1 MDIDNNEDD
10 GNANDNLNMT
20 ICDDDIMS
28 DINSVLSGQHEDG
41 EQEFDNDNNNLEGVF
56 GKNLGSIFDDNV
68 NNSKPSSINNQKQ
81 RPNNI
86 AKSTV
91 ANNNNNNPSR
101 PPLAPGRSVS
111 SSISNNSAASSS
123 NKSLTSNKSQQNTN
137 NNNSGDDKRLSVFL
151 RVRPPVCSNGKKG
164 NEGSI
169 NTIEIIGNK
178 EVNEGEQ
185 QQQQPT
191 TIRTYPPLN
200 SNAAKVVRGNKTN
213 NNSTRP
219 TSSHSSSRSLNDD
232 GSVNSDNGFAD
243 PNAEIK
249 GVKEYAYSGVFGPNS
264 TQSEVY
270 DNVAAPL
277 VDGLFP
283 QMNSNNGEGV
293 GLGESALLFTLGVT
307 NAGKTHTVM
316 GTGFETKKNKSNMML
331 NIGGDSK
338 KNQVDTSVPNK
349 NWGIIPRALDHM
361 LTRVNSLN
369 ESGGQKLQMYMR

>member
-1 MDIDNNEDD
+1 MDIENNED
-10 GNANDNLNMT
+10 LNMT

-41 EQEFDNDNNNLEGVF
+41 EQEIDNDNNLEGVF

-68 NNSKPSSINNQKQ
+68 NNNKPSSINNQQ
-81 RPNNI
+81 QQPNNMT
-86 AKSTV
+86 KSTV
-91 ANNNNNNPSR
+91 ANNNNNPSR
-101 PPLAPGRSVS
+101 PPLAPGRSIS
-111 SSISNNSAASSS
+111 SSINNNSTTSSS
-123 NKSLTSNKSQQNTN
+123 NKSLTSNKSQQNT

-178 EVNEGEQ
+178 EVNEGQ
-185 QQQQPT
+185 QQQLPT

-200 SNAAKVVRGNKTN
+200 SNAAKVVRGNNTN
-213 NNSTRP
+213 NNNNRP

-264 TQSEVY
+264 TQCEVY

-283 QMNSNNGEGV
+283 QINNNTGGGV

-338 KNQVDTSVPNK
+338 KNQIDTSIPNK

>member
-1 MDIDNNEDD
+1 MDVDNNED
-10 GNANDNLNMT
+10 GNTNDNLNMT

-41 EQEFDNDNNNLEGVF
+41 EQQEFDNDNNNLEGVF

-68 NNSKPSSINNQKQ
+68 NNNKPSSINQQQ
-81 RPNNI
+81 RSNNNNM

-91 ANNNNNNPSR
+91 ANNSNGNNNPSR

-111 SSISNNSAASSS
+111 SSINNNSAASS
-123 NKSLTSNKSQQNTN
+123 NKSLTSSSKSQQNTN

-213 NNSTRP
+213 NNNNRP

-264 TQSEVY
+264 TQCEVY

-283 QMNSNNGEGV
+283 QMNNGGGV

-331 NIGGDSK
+331 NIGGESK
-338 KNQVDTSVPNK
+338 KNIDTSIPNK

>member
-10 GNANDNLNMT
+10 GNTNDLNMT

-68 NNSKPSSINNQKQ
+68 NNNKPSSINNQQQ

-86 AKSTV
+86 KSTV
-91 ANNNNNNPSR
+91 ANNISSNNNNPSR
-101 PPLAPGRSVS
+101 PPLAPGRSIS
-111 SSISNNSAASSS
+111 SSINNNSAASTS
-123 NKSLTSNKSQQNTN
+123 NKSLTSNNKSQQNT

-164 NEGSI
+164 NEGAI
-169 NTIEIIGNK
+169 NTIEIIGNI
-178 EVNEGEQ
+178 VNEGQ
-185 QQQQPT
+185 QQQQLPT

-200 SNAAKVVRGNKTN
+200 SNAAKVVRGTN
-213 NNSTRP
+213 NNSNRP

-264 TQSEVY
+264 TQCEVY

-283 QMNSNNGEGV
+283 QMTNNEEGGV

-316 GTGFETKKNKSNMML
+316 GTGFETKKNKSTLL
-331 NIGGDSK
+331 NIGDSK
-338 KNQVDTSVPNK
+338 KNVDTSIPNK

>member
-1 MDIDNNEDD
+1 MFSK
-10 GNANDNLNMT
+10 L
-20 ICDDDIMS
+20 
-28 DINSVLSGQHEDG
+28 LST
-41 EQEFDNDNNNLEGVF
+41 
-56 GKNLGSIFDDNV
+56 GS
-68 NNSKPSSINNQKQ
+68 
-81 RPNNI
+81 
-86 AKSTV
+86 T
-91 ANNNNNNPSR
+91 NNNNNNPSR

-111 SSISNNSAASSS
+111 SSINNNSAASSSS
-123 NKSLTSNKSQQNTN
+123 NKSLTSNNSKSQQNT

-178 EVNEGEQ
+178 VNEGEAP
-185 QQQQPT
+185 QQPT

-213 NNSTRP
+213 NNSNRP

-249 GVKEYAYSGVFGPNS
+249 GVKEYAYSGVFGANS
-264 TQSEVY
+264 TQCEVY

-283 QMNSNNGEGV
+283 QMNNNTGEATV

-331 NIGGDSK
+331 NIGGEKK
-338 KNQVDTSVPNK
+338 KNVDTSIPNK

-369 ESGGQKLQMYMR
+369 ESGGQNLQMYMR

>member
-1 MDIDNNEDD
+1 MDVDNNEDD
-10 GNANDNLNMT
+10 GNTNDNLNMT

-81 RPNNI
+81 RPNNNNMT
-86 AKSTV
+86 KSTV
-91 ANNNNNNPSR
+91 ASNNSNNNPSR
-101 PPLAPGRSVS
+101 PPLAPGRSIS
-111 SSISNNSAASSS
+111 SSINNNPAASSSS
-123 NKSLTSNKSQQNTN
+123 NKSLTSNNKSQQNTD
-137 NNNSGDDKRLSVFL
+137 NNSGDDKRLSVFL

-169 NTIEIIGNK
+169 NTIEIIGK
-178 EVNEGEQ
+178 VNEGQ
-185 QQQQPT
+185 QQQQLQT

-213 NNSTRP
+213 NNNNRP

-264 TQSEVY
+264 TQCEVY

-283 QMNSNNGEGV
+283 QMNNNTGEG
-293 GLGESALLFTLGVT
+293 GVDWV
-307 NAGKTHTVM
+307 KVRYYLHWV
-316 GTGFETKKNKSNMML
+316 
-331 NIGGDSK
+331 
-338 KNQVDTSVPNK
+338 
-349 NWGIIPRALDHM
+349 
-361 LTRVNSLN
+361 
-369 ESGGQKLQMYMR
+369 

>member
-1 MDIDNNEDD
+1 MDIDNEDD
-10 GNANDNLNMT
+10 GNTNDLNMT

-41 EQEFDNDNNNLEGVF
+41 EQEIDNDSNNLEGVF

-68 NNSKPSSINNQKQ
+68 NNNKPSSINNHKQ

-111 SSISNNSAASSS
+111 SSINNNSAASSS
-123 NKSLTSNKSQQNTN
+123 NKSLTSNNKSQQNT

-178 EVNEGEQ
+178 EVNEGQ
-185 QQQQPT
+185 QQQLPT

-200 SNAAKVVRGNKTN
+200 SNAAKVVRGNNTN
-213 NNSTRP
+213 NNNNRP
-219 TSSHSSSRSLNDD
+219 TSSHSSSRSLTDD

-264 TQSEVY
+264 TQCEVY

-283 QMNSNNGEGV
+283 QMNNGEEGGV

-338 KNQVDTSVPNK
+338 KNQIDTSIPNK